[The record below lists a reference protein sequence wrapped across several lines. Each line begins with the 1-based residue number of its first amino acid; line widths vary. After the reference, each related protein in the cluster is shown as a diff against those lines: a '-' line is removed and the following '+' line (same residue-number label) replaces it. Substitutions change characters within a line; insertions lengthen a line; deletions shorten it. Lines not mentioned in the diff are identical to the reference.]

1 MVKSYVAHVIIVS
14 SPVPQDLRF
23 LTPLGL
29 GLGLGLGGQGLG
41 LGFDNKNMYVIHMY
55 HQCVNLEPG
64 LFISI

>member
-14 SPVPQDLRF
+14 PPVPQDLRF

-41 LGFDNKNMYVIHMY
+41 LWLDNTALQI
-55 HQCVNLEPG
+55 LAPTRAPG
-64 LFISI
+64 VHSWSWL